1 MTSKIENPMKVKPI
15 FPLLISMSVPTMIS
29 MLIQSMYNIVDS
41 IFVSKISENA
51 LTAVSLV
58 FPLQNIVSAVAIGFG
73 VGINS
78 CMARSLGAMNNE
90 DVNKAATHGIVLTFI
105 HVLIFI
111 IAGLFLVDPFLKI
124 FTTDEEILRYGHQYA
139 TTVICFSF
147 GLLFQLSIEKMFQ
160 AVGNMIIPMLMQALG
175 CIINIILC
183 PIMIFGKF
191 GFPALGVLGSAI
203 STITGQITVFIIYIF
218 IFRKKNYNIKINF
231 KNFRFDKSIVRRL
244 YAVGLP
250 SSIMMSMPS
259 ILISVL
265 NGILASI
272 SDVSVAVFGIYYKL
286 QTFVYMPT
294 NGLIQGMRPII
305 SYNYGAKQRDRVRN
319 TIKLSII
326 ITSIIMIVGTCISV
340 FFPERVLMMFNAH
353 DSMMNIGATALR
365 IISIGFIFSS
375 ISVILSGTFE
385 ALGDGNLSLII
396 SLVRQFIIII
406 PLSLILS
413 RFFGVIGVW
422 ISFPVA
428 ETIAAMASI
437 ILFKKCIKVQSY

>member
-1 MTSKIENPMKVKPI
+1 MNKIENPMKVKPI

-41 IFVSKISENA
+41 IFVSQISENA

-90 DVNKAATHGIVLTFI
+90 DVNKAATHGMVLTLI
-105 HVLIFI
+105 HVLIFVV
-111 IAGLFLVDPFLKI
+111 AGLFLVDPFLRI
-124 FTTDEEILRYGHQYA
+124 FTNDEEILRYGHQYA
-139 TTVICFSF
+139 TVVICFSF
-147 GLLFQLSIEKMFQ
+147 GLLFQLSMEKMFQ
-160 AVGNMIIPMLMQALG
+160 AVGNMIIPMMMQALG

-218 IFRKKNYNIKINF
+218 IFRKKNYDIKMNF
-231 KNFRFDKSIVRRL
+231 KNFRFDKSTVRKL

-250 SSIMMSMPS
+250 SSIMLSMPS

-272 SDVSVAVFGIYYKL
+272 SDVSVAVLGIYYKL

-305 SYNYGAKQRDRVRN
+305 SYNYGAKQRDRVLN
-319 TIKLSII
+319 TIKISIML
-326 ITSIIMIVGTCISV
+326 TSIIMIIGTCISV
-340 FFPERVLMMFNAH
+340 FFPEKVLMMFNAH
-353 DSMMNIGATALR
+353 DNMMSMGSTALR
-365 IISIGFIFSS
+365 IISIGFIISS
-375 ISVILSGTFE
+375 GSVILSGTFE
-385 ALGDGNLSLII
+385 ALGDGKLSLII

-406 PLSLILS
+406 PLALILS
-413 RFFGVIGVW
+413 RVLGVNGVW
-422 ISFPVA
+422 VSFPIS
-428 ETIAAMASI
+428 EIAASI
-437 ILFKKCIKVQSY
+437 VSLILFRKYEKLL